1 MAGTVLLALFS
12 YGGLDVNGPI
22 VRIVPGLPAEWR
34 RMRYSILFRGL
45 RYQFEVNHE
54 TVSVC
59 VDGDAE
65 VIVGDTTVAVP
76 QGEWTTVE
84 TG

>member
-1 MAGTVLLALFS
+1 
-12 YGGLDVNGPI
+12 
-22 VRIVPGLPAEWR
+22 
-34 RMRYSILFRGL
+34 MRYSILFRGL

-84 TG
+84 MG